1 MGSKIFVEFIGI
13 GLGSGLANNP
23 TWGAGFGTG
32 GVGGLITAAYAP
44 LGRFGDFCAV
54 VLGLGVAANMIPGNY
69 SAAFCIQLLA
79 PQTQSIPRVFWN
91 SLATIVYIVCA
102 IAGRN
107 QLLTIFLNFL
117 PLIGYWTIIWIT
129 ITLEEQLLFRRK
141 RGYNWSD
148 WDQPKKL
155 PIDIAAF
162 LSFLVGWAGAILCMS
177 QAYYVG
183 PIAKMVPAD
192 MGLPISAAW
201 AAVVYPGL
209 RVSYAFERWVQQLTC
224 ISGLSLRK
232 LEDS

>member
-23 TWGAGFGTG
+23 TWAAGFGNG
-32 GVGGLITAAYAP
+32 GVGGLITAAYQP
-44 LGRFGDFCAV
+44 LGRFGDFCAII
-54 VLGLGVAANMIPGNY
+54 LGLGVAANMIPGNY

-79 PQTQSIPRVFWN
+79 PQTQALPRVFWN
-91 SLATIVYIVCA
+91 TIATIVYIVCA

-129 ITLEEQLLFRRK
+129 ITLEEQVIFRRT
-141 RGYNWSD
+141 RGYVWSD
-148 WDQPKKL
+148 WDQPSKL
-155 PIDIAAF
+155 PIGIAAF
-162 LSFLVGWAGAILCMS
+162 SSFLVGWAGAILCMS

-192 MGLPISAAW
+192 MGLPVAAAW
-201 AAVVYPGL
+201 TAIVYPGF
-209 RVSYAFERWVQQLTC
+209 RVKSHTRVLMLFNRLMLS
-224 ISGLSLRK
+224 SGWS
-232 LEDS
+232 